1 MARILIVDDT
11 LFMRTLLKTI
21 VQEEG
26 HEVSGEA
33 EDGYQSVFEYTQNRP
48 DLVFLD
54 ILMPKMDGIM
64 ALKTIRGY
72 DPTARIIIVSAIQSV
87 KMIKLAISCGAEGY
101 ILKPFQRSQLLQEMN
116 RVLEMSR

>member
-1 MARILIVDDT
+1 MARILIADDT

-21 VQEEG
+21 VIEEG

-33 EDGYQSVFEYTQNRP
+33 EDGYQSIFEYTKNRP
-48 DLVFLD
+48 DLVLLD

-72 DPTARIIIVSAIQSV
+72 DPNARIIMVSAIQSV
-87 KMIKLAISCGAEGY
+87 KMIKLAIACGAQGY
-101 ILKPFQRSQLLQEMN
+101 ILKPFQRPQLMQEMN
-116 RVLEMSR
+116 RVLEIPL